1 MNDNDYLR
9 FGGAKVLSRP
19 NMRDKAANT
28 VESSKW
34 SNTVWTTGGDPNL
47 KPYEVNQ
54 FDLSYEHYGEHRS
67 YSVGYFY
74 KDISNFISNFQTLG
88 MWDCESEQALL
99 DTYEAAGITEGITT
113 DSNRPTNLA
122 GGTVEGLEF
131 AYMHTFDY
139 LTGFGVVLVYRQTI
153 PGLIVKIKIRS
164 QWIALALLNQTMP

>member
-88 MWDCESEQALL
+88 M
-99 DTYEAAGITEGITT
+99 
-113 DSNRPTNLA
+113 
-122 GGTVEGLEF
+122 
-131 AYMHTFDY
+131 
-139 LTGFGVVLVYRQTI
+139 
-153 PGLIVKIKIRS
+153 
-164 QWIALALLNQTMP
+164 